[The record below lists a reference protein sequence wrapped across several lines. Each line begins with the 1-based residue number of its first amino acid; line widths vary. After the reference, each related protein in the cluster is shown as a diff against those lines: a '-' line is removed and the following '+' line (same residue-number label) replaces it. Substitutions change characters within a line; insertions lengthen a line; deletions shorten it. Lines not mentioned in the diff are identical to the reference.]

1 MRIHTHTHTHTPT
14 HTHTLELPVSSGRKR
29 LNHMRSPAVNHSSPR
44 QPAVTPSPIS
54 ISGSD
59 PSTGDRRAPETTRDN
74 HRSSIRAT
82 SSAVTFGYKAHSL
95 SQSDLICLS
104 LLSRSVWAFSGS
116 RAAMVKLGSNLSD
129 KLEKQPSADDGFDNI
144 PLITPLEV
152 NQLHKPYAD
161 KVIVK
166 TSTQY
171 QLQQKKN
178 KLYVPN
184 IKKLNINFYSDV
196 SEKAKI
202 TGLILITLAFL
213 TSLLLLLMYKAM
225 WYDQLTCP
233 EGFILKKHCTPAA
246 LEMYYTEQQQQQQEE
261 DEEPGVRGGAN
272 AGLYA
277 ALSHLNQV
285 KRTGPELPSPWL
297 PVISALKEAEVAKQ
311 GGEQLK
317 RELEGEE

>member
-1 MRIHTHTHTHTPT
+1 
-14 HTHTLELPVSSGRKR
+14 
-29 LNHMRSPAVNHSSPR
+29 
-44 QPAVTPSPIS
+44 
-54 ISGSD
+54 
-59 PSTGDRRAPETTRDN
+59 
-74 HRSSIRAT
+74 
-82 SSAVTFGYKAHSL
+82 
-95 SQSDLICLS
+95 
-104 LLSRSVWAFSGS
+104 
-116 RAAMVKLGSNLSD
+116 MVKLGSNLSD

-152 NQLHKPYAD
+152 NQLQQSFAD
-161 KVIVK
+161 KVVVK

-171 QLQQKKN
+171 QLQQQKKN

-213 TSLLLLLMYKAM
+213 TSLLLLLMYKTM

-246 LEMYYTEQQQQQQEE
+246 LEMYYTEQQQQ
-261 DEEPGVRGGAN
+261 EPGIHSDTN
-272 AGLYA
+272 TGLYA

-285 KRTGPELPSPWL
+285 KRTEAELPSPWL

-311 GGEQLK
+311 GSEPLK
-317 RELEGEE
+317 GALEGEK

>member
-1 MRIHTHTHTHTPT
+1 
-14 HTHTLELPVSSGRKR
+14 
-29 LNHMRSPAVNHSSPR
+29 
-44 QPAVTPSPIS
+44 
-54 ISGSD
+54 
-59 PSTGDRRAPETTRDN
+59 
-74 HRSSIRAT
+74 
-82 SSAVTFGYKAHSL
+82 
-95 SQSDLICLS
+95 
-104 LLSRSVWAFSGS
+104 
-116 RAAMVKLGSNLSD
+116 MVKLGSNLSD

-152 NQLHKPYAD
+152 SQLQRSYAER
-161 KVIVK
+161 VIVK

-171 QLQQKKN
+171 QLQQKKKN
-178 KLYVPN
+178 KPYVPN

-196 SEKAKI
+196 TEKAKV

-246 LEMYYTEQQQQQQEE
+246 LEMYYTEQQQQ
-261 DEEPGVRGGAN
+261 EEPGVHGG

-285 KRTGPELPSPWL
+285 KRTGPELPSAWL
-297 PVISALKEAEVAKQ
+297 PVPSALNEAEVTNQ
-311 GGEQLK
+311 RSELLTGEQ
-317 RELEGEE
+317 EGE

>member
-1 MRIHTHTHTHTPT
+1 
-14 HTHTLELPVSSGRKR
+14 
-29 LNHMRSPAVNHSSPR
+29 
-44 QPAVTPSPIS
+44 
-54 ISGSD
+54 
-59 PSTGDRRAPETTRDN
+59 
-74 HRSSIRAT
+74 
-82 SSAVTFGYKAHSL
+82 
-95 SQSDLICLS
+95 
-104 LLSRSVWAFSGS
+104 
-116 RAAMVKLGSNLSD
+116 MVKLGSNLSE
-129 KLEKQPSADDGFDNI
+129 KMEKQPSADDGFDNI

-152 NQLHKPYAD
+152 NQLQQPFAD
-161 KVIVK
+161 KIIVK

-178 KLYVPN
+178 KLYIPN

-233 EGFILKKHCTPAA
+233 EGFILRQKHCTPAA
-246 LEMYYTEQQQQQQEE
+246 LEMYYTEQQQQQQE
-261 DEEPGVRGGAN
+261 PGVHGGTDT
-272 AGLYA
+272 GLYA

-311 GGEQLK
+311 GSEPPKGV
-317 RELEGEE
+317 LEGEE

>member
-1 MRIHTHTHTHTPT
+1 
-14 HTHTLELPVSSGRKR
+14 
-29 LNHMRSPAVNHSSPR
+29 
-44 QPAVTPSPIS
+44 
-54 ISGSD
+54 
-59 PSTGDRRAPETTRDN
+59 
-74 HRSSIRAT
+74 
-82 SSAVTFGYKAHSL
+82 
-95 SQSDLICLS
+95 
-104 LLSRSVWAFSGS
+104 
-116 RAAMVKLGSNLSD
+116 MVKLGSNLSE

-152 NQLHKPYAD
+152 NQLQQPFAD
-161 KVIVK
+161 KIIVK

-171 QLQQKKN
+171 QLQQRKN

-233 EGFILKKHCTPAA
+233 EGFILRKHCTPAA
-246 LEMYYTEQQQQQQEE
+246 LEMYYTEQQQQQQE
-261 DEEPGVRGGAN
+261 PGVHGGTDT
-272 AGLYA
+272 GLYA

-311 GGEQLK
+311 VSEPPKGV
-317 RELEGEE
+317 LEGEE

>member
-1 MRIHTHTHTHTPT
+1 
-14 HTHTLELPVSSGRKR
+14 
-29 LNHMRSPAVNHSSPR
+29 
-44 QPAVTPSPIS
+44 
-54 ISGSD
+54 
-59 PSTGDRRAPETTRDN
+59 
-74 HRSSIRAT
+74 
-82 SSAVTFGYKAHSL
+82 
-95 SQSDLICLS
+95 
-104 LLSRSVWAFSGS
+104 
-116 RAAMVKLGSNLSD
+116 MVKLGSNLSD

-152 NQLHKPYAD
+152 NQLQQPFAD

-171 QLQQKKN
+171 QLPQKNKN

-233 EGFILKKHCTPAA
+233 EGFILKQKHCTPAA
-246 LEMYYTEQQQQQQEE
+246 LEMYYTEQQQQQQGV
-261 DEEPGVRGGAN
+261 PGVRDRAN
-272 AGLYA
+272 TGLYA

-311 GGEQLK
+311 GSEPLPGG
-317 RELEGEE
+317 LEGEE

>member
-1 MRIHTHTHTHTPT
+1 
-14 HTHTLELPVSSGRKR
+14 
-29 LNHMRSPAVNHSSPR
+29 
-44 QPAVTPSPIS
+44 
-54 ISGSD
+54 
-59 PSTGDRRAPETTRDN
+59 
-74 HRSSIRAT
+74 
-82 SSAVTFGYKAHSL
+82 
-95 SQSDLICLS
+95 
-104 LLSRSVWAFSGS
+104 
-116 RAAMVKLGSNLSD
+116 MVKLGSNLSD

-152 NQLHKPYAD
+152 NQLQQPFAD

-171 QLQQKKN
+171 QLPQKKN

-233 EGFILKKHCTPAA
+233 EGFILKQKHCTPAA
-246 LEMYYTEQQQQQQEE
+246 LEMYYTEQQQQGVL
-261 DEEPGVRGGAN
+261 GVRDGAN
-272 AGLYA
+272 TGLYA

-297 PVISALKEAEVAKQ
+297 PVINALKEAEVAKQ
-311 GGEQLK
+311 GSELLPGG
-317 RELEGEE
+317 LEGEE

>member
-1 MRIHTHTHTHTPT
+1 
-14 HTHTLELPVSSGRKR
+14 
-29 LNHMRSPAVNHSSPR
+29 
-44 QPAVTPSPIS
+44 
-54 ISGSD
+54 
-59 PSTGDRRAPETTRDN
+59 
-74 HRSSIRAT
+74 
-82 SSAVTFGYKAHSL
+82 
-95 SQSDLICLS
+95 
-104 LLSRSVWAFSGS
+104 
-116 RAAMVKLGSNLSD
+116 MVKLGSNLSD

-152 NQLHKPYAD
+152 NQLQQPFAD

-178 KLYVPN
+178 KLYLPN

-196 SEKAKI
+196 SDKAKI

-246 LEMYYTEQQQQQQEE
+246 LEMYYTEQQQEA
-261 DEEPGVRGGAN
+261 GVRGGAN
-272 AGLYA
+272 SGLYA

-285 KRTGPELPSPWL
+285 KRTGPELPSTWL
-297 PVISALKEAEVAKQ
+297 PVISALKESEVAKR
-311 GGEQLK
+311 GSEQMK
-317 RELEGEE
+317 GALEGEE

>member
-1 MRIHTHTHTHTPT
+1 
-14 HTHTLELPVSSGRKR
+14 
-29 LNHMRSPAVNHSSPR
+29 
-44 QPAVTPSPIS
+44 
-54 ISGSD
+54 
-59 PSTGDRRAPETTRDN
+59 
-74 HRSSIRAT
+74 
-82 SSAVTFGYKAHSL
+82 
-95 SQSDLICLS
+95 
-104 LLSRSVWAFSGS
+104 
-116 RAAMVKLGSNLSD
+116 MVKLGSNLSD

-152 NQLHKPYAD
+152 NQLQQSYAD
-161 KVIVK
+161 RVIVK

-171 QLQQKKN
+171 QLQQKKKN

-233 EGFILKKHCTPAA
+233 EGFILKQNRCIPAA
-246 LEMYYTEQQQQQQEE
+246 LEMYYTEQQQEP
-261 DEEPGVRGGAN
+261 PGVHGGTN
-272 AGLYA
+272 IGLFA
-277 ALSHLNQV
+277 ALSNLNQV

-297 PVISALKEAEVAKQ
+297 PVISALKKAEAAKR
-311 GGEQLK
+311 GSKQLK
-317 RELEGEE
+317 GVLEGEE

>member
-1 MRIHTHTHTHTPT
+1 
-14 HTHTLELPVSSGRKR
+14 
-29 LNHMRSPAVNHSSPR
+29 
-44 QPAVTPSPIS
+44 
-54 ISGSD
+54 
-59 PSTGDRRAPETTRDN
+59 
-74 HRSSIRAT
+74 
-82 SSAVTFGYKAHSL
+82 
-95 SQSDLICLS
+95 
-104 LLSRSVWAFSGS
+104 
-116 RAAMVKLGSNLSD
+116 MVKLGSNLSD

-152 NQLHKPYAD
+152 NQLRHPFAE

-166 TSTQY
+166 TLTQY

-196 SEKAKI
+196 SDKAKI

-213 TSLLLLLMYKAM
+213 TSLLLLLMHKAM

-233 EGFILKKHCTPAA
+233 QGFILKQKHCSPAA
-246 LEMYYTEQQQQQQEE
+246 LEEMYYTEQQEVQG
-261 DEEPGVRGGAN
+261 PGVRGETN

-297 PVISALKEAEVAKQ
+297 PVIRALKEAEAAKQ
-311 GGEQLK
+311 SSEQLK
-317 RELEGEE
+317 GALEREE